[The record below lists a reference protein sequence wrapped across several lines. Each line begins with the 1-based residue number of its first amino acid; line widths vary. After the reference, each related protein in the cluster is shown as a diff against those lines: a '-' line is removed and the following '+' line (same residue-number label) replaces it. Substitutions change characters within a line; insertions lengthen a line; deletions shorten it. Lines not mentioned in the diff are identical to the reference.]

1 MNRFVPLFA
10 VLLYAAGA
18 YVRADEPQLA
28 PLESV
33 YAVSWGGIVVGDA
46 TARLASDAQPNCYQ
60 YSTTTKPVSFVRM
73 MYGSPNE
80 SSQFCIGGG
89 RVHSQRFESV
99 LEGDDKQS
107 YKLAFDY
114 AKHLATQDNGTM
126 REIPDE
132 AVDSLSLHQAVRIWV
147 AQHAKDVAPPIAEFT
162 MVDRKNLTHYQFKLA
177 GRETVQTPAGSF
189 DTLKLERIDN
199 PKKVG
204 LFWVAESRDWQPVK
218 ILTQNGSKPSVALEL
233 KK

>member
-1 MNRFVPLFA
+1 MNRFVPLLA
-10 VLLYAAGA
+10 VLIFAAGD
-18 YVRADEPQLA
+18 YVRADEPKLA

-33 YAVSWGGIVVGDA
+33 YSVSWGGIAVGDA
-46 TARLASDAQPNCYQ
+46 TAKLAPDVQANCYQ
-60 YSTTTKPVSFVRM
+60 YSTTTRPVSFVKM

-80 SSQFCIGGG
+80 NSRFCIGNGHV
-89 RVHSQRFESV
+89 RSQNFESV
-99 LEGDDKQS
+99 LEGDDKHS

-114 AKHLATQDNGTM
+114 GKHLATQDNGSA

-147 AQHAKDVAPPIAEFT
+147 GQHAKDATPPIAEFT
-162 MVDRKNLTHYQFKLA
+162 MVDRKNLTHYQFRLA

-204 LFWVAESRDWQPVK
+204 LFWVAEARDWQPVK